1 MNLSKTERAKRIPW
15 GSIRAILL
23 DWAGTT
29 IDYGSLAPVEVVRAV
44 FQHYGIAVTESEARE
59 PMGQA
64 KIDHIKAVLAMPRIA
79 SQWRSQTSAEPT
91 DQDVQKI
98 YKDFL
103 LLQKEVLAR
112 YSDPIPGVPEAIAF
126 FRSMNCK
133 IGSTTGYTRELM
145 EVVIPI
151 AARGGYQPDVTICSD
166 EVASGR
172 PAPWSN
178 FHAAEKL
185 GVYPMSQIV
194 IVDDSIAGIQAGK
207 NAGCFSVAVSKT
219 GNALGLPLEGV
230 NRLEVDQLAD
240 RLLQIDR
247 VFYESG
253 ADLVVESVEELAKL
267 WVVS

>member
-1 MNLSKTERAKRIPW
+1 M
-15 GSIRAILL
+15 
-23 DWAGTT
+23 D
-29 IDYGSLAPVEVVRAV
+29 
-44 FQHYGIAVTESEARE
+44 
-59 PMGQA
+59 
-64 KIDHIKAVLAMPRIA
+64 
-79 SQWRSQTSAEPT
+79 
-91 DQDVQKI
+91 
-98 YKDFL
+98 
-103 LLQKEVLAR
+103 
-112 YSDPIPGVPEAIAF
+112 
-126 FRSMNCK
+126 
-133 IGSTTGYTRELM
+133 
-145 EVVIPI
+145 VVIPI

-194 IVDDSIAGIQAGK
+194 VVDDSIAGIQAGK

-219 GNALGLPLEGV
+219 GNALGLPLEEV
-230 NRLEVDQLAD
+230 NRLDVDQLAE

-247 VFYESG
+247 GFYESG